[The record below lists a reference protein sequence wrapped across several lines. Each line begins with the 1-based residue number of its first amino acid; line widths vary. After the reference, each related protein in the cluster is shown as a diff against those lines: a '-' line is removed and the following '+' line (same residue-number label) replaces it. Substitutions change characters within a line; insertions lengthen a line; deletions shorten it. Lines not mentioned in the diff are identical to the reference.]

1 MPLWEPQYKDH
12 RVRDILHK
20 PRENAGGI
28 SDCVTVRAIPP
39 RAGAGPSEEQPG
51 DVSAAPA
58 QQGAPNGGPAGWAD
72 GGAAAGGAAAAEAA
86 GGAAAAA
93 VGGAPSRKPR
103 AVYVQDPADPKPRTA
118 YAIFTEARP

>member
-1 MPLWEPQYKDH
+1 M
-12 RVRDILHK
+12 RDILHK

-39 RAGAGPSEEQPG
+39 RAGASPSEDQAG

-72 GGAAAGGAAAAEAA
+72 GGAAAGGVAEAA

-103 AVYVQDPADPKPRTA
+103 AVFVHDPADPKPRTA
-118 YAIFTEARP
+118 YAIFTEERP